1 MTTALLV
8 LGIFVCVVLS
18 GVYSGS
24 ETGCY
29 KLSRTALDLEAA
41 DGNRSARLASWLM
54 RNDTALLVT
63 ILIGNNLVLE
73 TASLLAGR
81 VLHAGD
87 MEGGAGALL
96 VTVVLSPIL
105 FLFGETLPKELFRR
119 RPRSLVFPSLPILAL
134 SRVVFW
140 PLERVLTGM
149 ANLLG
154 RMLGLEDARPV
165 LISGRAAV
173 ADFIEE
179 GRRQGALSE
188 RAEVLARNALELR
201 SIAIERCMVPW
212 SSVAQLSESST
223 ESERREVVRMAR
235 HSRLPI
241 VASPGGPVTGYAH
254 QLEVL
259 LAGLDADPLDYRRD
273 LIVLAPGTPVGRALF
288 RLRGLGQ
295 RTAAVGEPG
304 SPPIG
309 LVTLKDLVEEIS
321 GDLEGL

>member
-1 MTTALLV
+1 MGTAILV
-8 LGIFVCVVLS
+8 LGILVCVVLS

-41 DGNRSARLASWLM
+41 DGNRQARLASWLM
-54 RNDTALLVT
+54 RNEAALLVT

-73 TASLLAGR
+73 AASLMAGQA
-81 VLHAGD
+81 LGASE
-87 MEGGAGALL
+87 MEGGTGALL
-96 VTVVLSPIL
+96 VTLVLAPVL

-119 RPRSLVFPSLPILAL
+119 RPRALVFPSLPILAV
-134 SRVVFW
+134 SRVLFW
-140 PLERVLTGM
+140 PLERMLTGV
-149 ANLLG
+149 ANLLSHIL
-154 RMLGLEDARPV
+154 RLNDAKPV
-165 LISGRAAV
+165 LLGGRAVV
-173 ADFIEE
+173 ASFLEE
-179 GRRQGALSE
+179 GRRQGAMSA

-201 SIAIERCMVPW
+201 SIAIERCMIPW
-212 SSVAQLSESST
+212 SKVVHIVESST
-223 ESERREVVRMAR
+223 EAERREVVRTAR

-241 VASPGGPVTGYAH
+241 VDVPGGTVTGYAY

-259 LAGLDADPLDYRRD
+259 LAGLDADPLQHRRD
-273 LIVLAPGTPVGRALF
+273 LVLLDPGTPVGQALF

-304 SPPIG
+304 VPPIG